1 MSKELTTEFV
11 LEAWGVLKEY
21 IPSKQRFD
29 AAVALIKS
37 LDSDFDSDDYDD
49 IKGEDQYL
57 DLAVETVF
65 ELEHEKDDNDD
76 EDY

>member
-1 MSKELTTEFV
+1 MSKDLTTEFV
-11 LEAWGVLKEY
+11 LEAWSVLKEY
-21 IPSKQRFD
+21 VPSKQRFD

-37 LDSDFDSDDYDD
+37 LDSVFDSEDYDD

-65 ELEHEKDDNDD
+65 ELEHEKDESD